1 MHVVHKTRGFL
12 SNWEKSGEAE
22 WYANPFFRFSLS
34 NTPFLSRKYLTQLH
48 STPTDSNAADALV
61 TTYHTL
67 LSATLSLWPSEHP
80 LSPPAFTAFVKSMLL
95 SLPSSSQVASSP
107 AATAFGE
114 LLIDTMWS
122 IDSQLDDVIADSKA
136 TIVAQ
141 PEKEKESEQTN
152 GQSEESGVLLS
163 RDAAMKDKGTLL
175 ELVKL
180 LLVR

>member
-1 MHVVHKTRGFL
+1 MVHSL
-12 SNWEKSGEAE
+12 
-22 WYANPFFRFSLS
+22 FFPFSLS
-34 NTPFLSRKYLTQLH
+34 NLPFLLSRKYLTQLH
-48 STPTDSNAADALV
+48 STPTDSNAPDALV

-114 LLIDTMWS
+114 LLIDTLWS

-136 TIVAQ
+136 TIAAQ
-141 PEKEKESEQTN
+141 SEKEKENEQTN
-152 GQSEESGVLLS
+152 SQSEDLDALLS
-163 RDAAMKDKGTLL
+163 RDAAIKDKGTLL